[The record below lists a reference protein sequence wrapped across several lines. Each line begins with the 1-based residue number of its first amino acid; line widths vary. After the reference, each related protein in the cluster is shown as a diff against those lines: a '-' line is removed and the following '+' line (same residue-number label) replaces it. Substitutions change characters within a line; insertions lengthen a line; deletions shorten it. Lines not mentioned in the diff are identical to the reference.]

1 MHELTS
7 YGYVVLAVAGGLTL
21 AIWLGKLTERLP
33 IPVPAILLLVAAGI
47 SDLWSGVTHHATIL
61 TVERLAVVALI
72 VILFDG
78 GIRTGWRR
86 FRTSWVP
93 ISVLGVAG
101 TFATASLMAVVAH
114 LGLGVSWTTAG
125 LLGAALAP
133 TDPVVMFSVF
143 GRREVRGRS
152 ASILEGES
160 GANDPVGIAL
170 MVGMISF
177 ATSDHG
183 SLWIVVR
190 EFSVEMAVGLAVGI
204 VGARLLLPLMR
215 ITLHSPGLH
224 PLRALAGAGT
234 IYAVATVAHGSG
246 FLAVFVAGILLGD
259 EQLPFRR
266 SIENVL
272 NASASLAEIAVFVAL
287 GLTVD
292 LGYIFSHWRW
302 LQGLFLAAMLGLV
315 VRPLVVAPLLAT
327 MRLQWRERA
336 FVAYAGLKG
345 AVPILLAAFAVLGG
359 VGQAQRIYA
368 LVFVVVAFSVLVQG
382 AFIPTVAERLHLPMR
397 EVEQHPWSVSM
408 PVGRAPERVMHVEVR
423 PGSAA
428 EGLRIDELPPES
440 SVWISLIV
448 REGSPLE
455 ARGETELCAED
466 ELLLLVQPGQEA
478 AARRLFERA
487 PRA

>member
-21 AIWLGKLTERLP
+21 AIWLGKLMERLP
-33 IPVPAILLLVAAGI
+33 VPVPAILLLAAAGI
-47 SDLWSGVTHHATIL
+47 SELSNGVARHATIL
-61 TVERLAVVALI
+61 TVERIAVVALI

-78 GIRTGWRR
+78 GMRTGWRR
-86 FRTSWVP
+86 FRTGWVP
-93 ISVLGVAG
+93 ISALGILG
-101 TFATASLMAVVAH
+101 TFGTAALMAVVAR
-114 LGLGVSWTTAG
+114 LGLGLGWTTAG

-133 TDPVVMFSVF
+133 TDPAVMFSVF

-152 ASILEGES
+152 ATILEGES

-170 MVGMISF
+170 MIGMISF

-190 EFSVEMAVGLAVGI
+190 EFSLEMAVGLAVGV

-215 ITLHSPGLH
+215 VSLHSPGLH
-224 PLRALAGAGT
+224 PVRALAGAGT
-234 IYAVATVAHGSG
+234 IYAVASIAHGSG

-266 SIENVL
+266 SIESVL
-272 NASASLAEIAVFVAL
+272 NASASLAEIGVFVAL

-292 LGYIFSHWRW
+292 LGYVFSHWRW
-302 LQGLFLAAMLGLV
+302 LQGLILAAVLGFV
-315 VRPLVVAPLLAT
+315 VRPLVVTPLLMP
-327 MRLQWRERA
+327 MRMRWRERA
-336 FVAYAGLKG
+336 FIAFGGLKG

-359 VGQAQRIYA
+359 VADAQRIYA

-382 AFIPTVAERLHLPMR
+382 TLIPTVAARLRLPMR
-397 EVEQHPWSVSM
+397 EIEHPPWSISM
-408 PVGRAPERVMHVEVR
+408 PVGSAPDRVMRVAVHA
-423 PGSAA
+423 GSAA
-428 EGLRIDELPPES
+428 EGRKIRELPLES
-440 SVWISLIV
+440 NAWVSLIV

-455 ARGETELCAED
+455 ARGATELCAED
-466 ELLLLVQPGQEA
+466 ELLLLVRPGQEDV
-478 AARRLFERA
+478 ARRLFEA
-487 PRA
+487 SA